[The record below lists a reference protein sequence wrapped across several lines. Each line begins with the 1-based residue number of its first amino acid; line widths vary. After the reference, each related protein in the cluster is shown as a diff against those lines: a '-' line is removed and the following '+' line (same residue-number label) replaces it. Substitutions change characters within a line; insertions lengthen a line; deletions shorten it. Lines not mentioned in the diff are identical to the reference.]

1 MDKPVK
7 MKLKKGDEV
16 VVITGKDKGKRGQV
30 SKVNPANNRVL
41 VAGVNIIKKATKP
54 NQQTGE
60 GGGIIQKEATIHASN
75 VALVDAKTQKATRK
89 RSE

>member
-16 VVITGKDKGKRGQV
+16 VVIAGKDKGKRGQV
-30 SKVNPANNRVL
+30 SKVSPANNRVL
-41 VAGVNIIKKATKP
+41 VTGVNMVKKATKP

-60 GGGIIQKEATIHASN
+60 GGGIVQKEASLHASN
-75 VALVDAKTQKATRK
+75 VALVDPKTQKATRK
-89 RSE
+89 RPE

>member
-16 VVITGKDKGKRGQV
+16 VVIAGKDKGKRGQV
-30 SKVNPANNRVL
+30 AKVSPATNRV
-41 VAGVNIIKKATKP
+41 VVTGVNMIKKATKP

-60 GGGIIQKEATIHASN
+60 GGGIIQKEAPLHASN
-75 VALVDAKTQKATRK
+75 VSLVDPKTQKATRK